1 MMGETMSGQEK
12 AAAWRELMKA
22 GAETLVTG

>member
-1 MMGETMSGQEK
+1 MMGETMSGEEK
-12 AAAWRELMKA
+12 AAAWMELAKA